1 MTTAACWQEDGN
13 GRWTNKDWNG
23 TEVKVKKKKQQQ
35 QQQEEASS
43 IYDSTYAWRDN
54 ILTAAASLA
63 LPSYGSHYSG
73 VSRVA

>member
-1 MTTAACWQEDGN
+1 ML
-13 GRWTNKDWNG
+13 
-23 TEVKVKKKKQQQ
+23 KKQ
-35 QQQEEASS
+35 ASY
-43 IYDSTYAWRDN
+43 IYDSTYALRNN

>member
-1 MTTAACWQEDGN
+1 MKLEFSPQIF
-13 GRWTNKDWNG
+13 
-23 TEVKVKKKKQQQ
+23 KKKQ
-35 QQQEEASS
+35 ANS

-63 LPSYGSHYSG
+63 LPSYGNHYSG

>member
-1 MTTAACWQEDGN
+1 MSNHAAFIEQF
-13 GRWTNKDWNG
+13 TNQRR
-23 TEVKVKKKKQQQ
+23 KKKKQ
-35 QQQEEASS
+35 ASS
-43 IYDSTYAWRDN
+43 IYDRTYAWHDN